1 MGLHY
6 SSVVPAPIDAV
17 FAWHERPGA
26 LSRLLAPW
34 QPIRV
39 GSEASSLRDGRA
51 VLLLPGGVRLIA
63 QHGAYDPPRQFAD
76 RLVSIPLRWHHLHR
90 FEDVD
95 GASTRV
101 LDTVETPVP
110 AAALRRAFRHRHRQ
124 LADDLAAHDRLR
136 ALRGDPLTVALTGAS
151 GLVGSA
157 LSAFLSTGGHRVLR
171 LVRRPPA
178 HADEREWRPEHP
190 DPGAFAGVDAVVHL
204 AGETIAGRFTD
215 AHRRAIRDSRIEPTR
230 RLAEVMAGLQDGPR
244 ILVSASAIGFYGAE
258 GGDEPLAESAP
269 RGGGFL
275 ADVVRDWEAATGP
288 AAEAGIRVVQVR
300 TGIVQSARGATLRI
314 FRRLFETG
322 LGGRL
327 GDGRQWLS
335 WIDLDDLT
343 DIYAR
348 ALVDDALRG
357 PVNAVAPEPVRNREY
372 TATLARVLRRPA
384 VLPVPSIGPRL
395 LLGTEGA
402 RELANAS
409 QRVAPARLAEAG
421 HVFRRPDLEASLRHQ
436 LGRLRG

>member
-1 MGLHY
+1 MGLHH
-6 SSVVPAPIDAV
+6 SSVVAAPIETV

-26 LSRLLAPW
+26 LARLLPPW
-34 QPIRV
+34 QPIRI
-39 GSEASSLRDGRA
+39 GSAADSLRDGRT
-51 VLLLPGGVRLIA
+51 VLVLPGGVRWVA
-63 QHGAYDPPRQFAD
+63 QHGAYDPPHQFAD
-76 RLVSIPLRWHHLHR
+76 RLVSLPLRWHHLHR
-90 FEDVD
+90 FEEVD
-95 GASTRV
+95 GSATRV

-110 AAALRRAFRHRHRQ
+110 EMALRRPFRYRHRQ

-136 ALRGDPLTVALTGAS
+136 ALRDVPLTIALTGAS

-157 LSAFLSTGGHRVLR
+157 LSAFLSTGGHRVIR
-171 LVRRPPA
+171 LVRRSTTHP
-178 HADEREWRPEHP
+178 DEREWRPEKP
-190 DPGAFAGVDAVVHL
+190 DPDAFAGLDAVVHL
-204 AGETIAGRFTD
+204 AGESIAGRFTH

-230 RLAEVMAGLQDGPR
+230 RIAEVMAKLEDGPR
-244 ILVSASAIGFYGAE
+244 VLVTASAIGFYGPDR
-258 GGDEPLAESAP
+258 GDTPLAESAA

-275 ADVVRDWEAATGP
+275 ADVVADWEAATGP
-288 AAEAGIRVVQVR
+288 AADAGVRVVHVR
-300 TGIVQSARGATLRI
+300 TGIVQSARGGTLRI

-348 ALVDDALRG
+348 AILDGGLSG

-384 VLPVPSIGPRL
+384 VLPVPSFGPRL
-395 LLGTEGA
+395 LLGAAGA
-402 RELANAS
+402 RELAHAS
-409 QRVAPARLAEAG
+409 QRVDPVRLADSG
-421 HVFRRPDLEASLRHQ
+421 HVFRRPDLGACLRHQ
-436 LGRLRG
+436 LGRLRP